1 MEIRKWGRGQ
11 RHAEHVN
18 LIARRESGGGVE
30 AEDHCH
36 FLSVVAGLETRRD
49 CKLNCL
55 FDQSTFAEASDKWHG
70 VLLAGSRWSHLFF
83 LCRCYV

>member
-1 MEIRKWGRGQ
+1 MEIRKWARGQ

-18 LIARRESGGGVE
+18 LIARREGGE
-30 AEDHCH
+30 AEEEDH

-55 FDQSTFAEASDKWHG
+55 FGQSTFAEASDKWHG
-70 VLLAGSRWSHLFF
+70 VLLDATRWSHLF

>member
-1 MEIRKWGRGQ
+1 MEIRKWARGQ

-18 LIARRESGGGVE
+18 LIARRVGGE
-30 AEDHCH
+30 AEEEDHCH

-55 FDQSTFAEASDKWHG
+55 FGQSTFAEASDKWHG
-70 VLLAGSRWSHLFF
+70 SRWSHLF